1 MAETLVSE
9 SRKKKKNTV
18 EQSEI
23 MELPVDLFTLG
34 KYNYHKQA
42 NSKIYNY
49 KDNNV
54 QDNKIDS

>member
-1 MAETLVSE
+1 
-9 SRKKKKNTV
+9 
-18 EQSEI
+18 

-49 KDNNV
+49 EDNNV